1 MNKKVHN
8 PKEPKEKSPAKKSD
22 RQWLWIAAVAFIS
35 FGLSIFNDYALD
47 DFIVIVKNKFTQHGF
62 AGIWNI
68 LCHDSFAGMTDVN
81 VAGLAGIR
89 YRPISL
95 VTFAI
100 EHQLFGS
107 NPFVSH
113 LINVI
118 LYACSGV
125 LLYKWLNLFKTTFS
139 EKSWRQI
146 AFIASLLFIALPLH
160 SESVINIKGRD
171 DLICLLFFLLASIQ
185 LFRYANSSGTKNLLL
200 SVLYYFLS
208 LMSKET
214 AITFLA
220 AFPLSLFLFS
230 DVTRKKIITSSFLFG
245 AIACLFLLFR
255 FLATNENAG
264 LMSEDV
270 LNNHF
275 ADTTFSQH
283 YATIFLTWLLYFKLL
298 IFPLH
303 LSYDYNYNQIP
314 LTDFS
319 NPLVVLSIAIHLGLF
334 LAAIYYFNKKPI
346 FSFSI
351 LFYFIT
357 FSVVS
362 NLFFNTGTPLAERFV
377 FIPGIG
383 FCLAVSTLAISAIEK
398 IKLQKTSSIILLIT
412 ALSLFS
418 IRNIFRCGDWKD
430 NNTLFLADVKQSPN
444 SARSQLNAGI
454 ACLNLAAGSTGTEK
468 EKWIGESFI
477 YLQKGIAIYPSKIDG
492 YINMGVGYSWKNDF
506 ENAEL
511 WWNKAK
517 ALNPLSPEL
526 ITPNKVLANHYY
538 KKGMQLGVEKNYIA
552 SINTMV
558 HALQY
563 DSLNAEIL
571 FNIGGAYYTIQN
583 ADSAVY
589 YFEKTLLLS
598 PHYPNAAEGL
608 NASKKLLS
616 EKKVR

>member
-1 MNKKVHN
+1 MNKKDQK
-8 PKEPKEKSPAKKSD
+8 PIEQKEISSAKISN
-22 RQWLWIAAVAFIS
+22 RQWLWISAVAYIS
-35 FGLSIFNDYALD
+35 YGISIFNDYALD
-47 DFIVIVKNKFTQHGF
+47 DFIVIVKNKFTHQGF

-68 LCHDSFAGMTDVN
+68 LSHESFAGMTDGN

-89 YRPISL
+89 YRPLSL
-95 VTFAI
+95 ITFAI
-100 EHQLFGS
+100 EHQFFGS
-107 NPFVSH
+107 SPFISH
-113 LINVI
+113 LINVF

-125 LLYKWLNLFKTTFS
+125 LLFKWLILFKTTFS
-139 EKSWRQI
+139 EKNWKQI
-146 AFIASLLFIALPLH
+146 AFTASLLFIVLPVH

-171 DLICLLFFLLASIQ
+171 DLLCLLFFLLASNQ
-185 LFRYANSSGTKNLLL
+185 LFRYANSSGAKNLLL

-245 AIACLFLLFR
+245 AMAFLFLLFR
-255 FLATNENAG
+255 FLATKENAG
-264 LMSEDV
+264 TMSDDV
-270 LNNHF
+270 LNNPF
-275 ADTTFSQH
+275 VDATSAQH

-319 NPLVVLSIAIHLGLF
+319 NPLVLLSITIHLGLF
-334 LAAIYYFNKKPI
+334 VIAIYYFRKKPVY
-346 FSFSI
+346 SYSI

-383 FCLAVSTLAISAIEK
+383 FCLAVSTLVINALEK
-398 IKLQKTSSIILLIT
+398 IKLPKTSSILLLLSV
-412 ALSLFS
+412 LSLFS
-418 IRNIFRCGDWKD
+418 IRNIYRCRDWKD
-430 NNTLFLADVKQSPN
+430 NNSLFLADVNQTPN
-444 SARSQLNAGI
+444 SAKSQLNAGI
-454 ACLNLAAGSTGTEK
+454 ACLNLATESTGAEK
-468 EKWIGESFI
+468 EKWIDQSFA
-477 YLQKGIAIYPSKIDG
+477 YLQKGISIYPNKIDG
-492 YINMGVGYSWKNDF
+492 YINIGVAYSWKNDF

-511 WWNKAK
+511 WWNMAR
-517 ALNPLSPEL
+517 ALDPVSTEL
-526 ITPNKVLANHYY
+526 ITPNKVLANHYF
-538 KKGMQLGVEKNYIA
+538 KKGMQLGVEKNYTA
-552 SINTMV
+552 SIGTMI

-563 DSLNAEIL
+563 DSSNAEIL
-571 FNIGGAYYTIQN
+571 FNLGGAYFTIKN
-583 ADSAVY
+583 SDSAVY

-598 PHYPNAAEGL
+598 PGYPNATEGL
-608 NASKKLLS
+608 NASKKILS
-616 EKKVR
+616 EKKVL